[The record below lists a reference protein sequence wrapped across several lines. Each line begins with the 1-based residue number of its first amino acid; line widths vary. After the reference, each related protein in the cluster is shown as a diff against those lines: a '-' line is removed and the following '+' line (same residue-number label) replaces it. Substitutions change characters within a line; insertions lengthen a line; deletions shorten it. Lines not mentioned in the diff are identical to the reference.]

1 MPFDLPD
8 KTLAKR
14 PPSAAAS
21 WGKALNYRDF
31 QDKTLRIFQYGARGI
46 AYYLLQS
53 DPNHVL
59 GTKLFNLYKGLSL
72 SRKAFRSFRSLA
84 DLLTAAT
91 KARTIAEKPVAGV
104 LGTLQWVLLSV
115 HIFWDNMFFL
125 THPIVAVIDRPDSP
139 WFNNDATNQHQKNWR
154 AMSDTTGLVLAY
166 RTWSSAGRAVATAQ
180 AAHRQAQDS
189 PGALAAAAA
198 EQSAAALSAAKDKKR
213 EAWWSMLKL
222 VADVATYFPQ
232 CAWMTWTRWSN
243 KHGYHDGY
251 IGVAG
256 VVAAV
261 CSCRSEWIK
270 MN

>member
-1 MPFDLPD
+1 
-8 KTLAKR
+8 
-14 PPSAAAS
+14 
-21 WGKALNYRDF
+21 
-31 QDKTLRIFQYGARGI
+31 
-46 AYYLLQS
+46 
-53 DPNHVL
+53 
-59 GTKLFNLYKGLSL
+59 
-72 SRKAFRSFRSLA
+72 
-84 DLLTAAT
+84 
-91 KARTIAEKPVAGV
+91 
-104 LGTLQWVLLSV
+104 
-115 HIFWDNMFFL
+115 
-125 THPIVAVIDRPDSP
+125 
-139 WFNNDATNQHQKNWR
+139 
-154 AMSDTTGLVLAY
+154 MSDTTGLVLAY
-166 RTWSSAGRAVATAQ
+166 RSWSSAGRAVATAQ
-180 AAHRQAQDS
+180 AAHRQAEDS

-222 VADVATYFPQ
+222 LADVATYFPQ